1 MKTIAS
7 IKKTAIFAI
16 CAMLAVVMSLA
27 LIPASAEDG
36 IQTATFE
43 EQVEAAIKDGSVLEL
58 NSDASFKIEPYEK
71 LVVKTNGYALSVS
84 TSRGYK
90 VTTIDMGDGETV
102 TVYAYKE
109 LGDKLSTMNISL
121 SGNITMMFYF
131 TELPEMADT
140 DYFEVKVPTKSGSY
154 NVKKVYRSDFEDVG
168 SRHLLK
174 ISVAAAQQTDK
185 VSFQLIKNG
194 GADKGRLRMYSVR
207 DYADKVLDF
216 AAQYNP
222 ETPEVN
228 EDKKVYHEM
237 KNAVTTMLNYGAQA
251 QIEFGYNTNN
261 LANEG
266 IYQSAD
272 ENPIN
277 GMTVDHLYGAE
288 EYNVV
293 KDENKG
299 VIDFI
304 DTTAI
309 LENTVALH
317 FNFKYNGDREGY
329 IKATVQREEMDEPV
343 DTQIKKIGDTYYV
356 GISNIPADY
365 FDKMYTVTIELDGK
379 TTQIKY
385 SVLSYVLGALDENS
399 PLDDNTKN
407 AARSMY
413 LYYTWMK
420 QYITRNDKDEHGNST
435 AHVPGPKECT
445 HTREQTVITK
455 AANCVTEGL
464 ATVSC
469 ADCGKDIRTET
480 IGVSGSHDFVSHAAV
495 AATCSTYGREAYQTC
510 KLCGQL
516 ADANGASINAV
527 PVIDPNEI
535 HGELVTVDAVEATC
549 SSYGHEAYQKCEDC
563 DAYFDGESYSDE
575 IPTSIFVL
583 NTGNHTKVTTVAAKT
598 ATCIADGWD
607 TYEKCEDCGVI
618 LTENGKV
625 PTTTA
630 SHSFTVIEATESTCT
645 LSGHGEYKVCS
656 SCEQLFN
663 MSDMVISRYP
673 VTAIDPNNHK
683 NATNYPFKLST
694 TKEQGNEEY
703 THCEDCNKF
712 WSADGTV
719 YDEAPLFEILVPTT
733 NKYFGVAELKD
744 LKVFG
749 SDGSLFKAPQASA
762 DRSYVRFERG
772 GKSSDG
778 NIVLISENKDVT
790 GQYLAIKYRTNHI
803 ESLQIWA
810 NTTET
815 ENDNG
820 NANFIKPIVADEN
833 WHLLILDL
841 SSSLSTYVK
850 QNNGTYTIQWS
861 RIDILDSVATSG
873 YIDLAY
879 VAYLSNPA
887 DLAGVLQKDDAKICT
902 HVKATIPEFTDCGD
916 KHSTPCVIC
925 GTELFFNHSSKGAY
939 TWNTDSKTYIFEC
952 NCGATIEQDML
963 YVSEPYYAGAI
974 KSFTAEAMDGFVR
987 YTSTG
992 TTDPYVHVYAYG
1004 EDISGNY
1011 AIVKYRTFK
1020 NGFTWGNSFVGS
1032 IMGVHKGAASNSCC
1046 SNSGKGK
1053 DGTLTGDGQWHY
1065 TIIEAK
1071 SQCFVANS
1079 DGTYSFGFLRLG
1091 LRNFSVG
1098 DYIDVDEVAFVDSLE
1113 AANGYIYK
1121 NSAGGSANTVT
1132 TVTENSATF
1141 QIPAG
1146 YTYYF
1151 KAAKNGMILTLS
1163 GNAEVT
1169 HNGQTYTATDNLL
1182 VIRECFSD
1190 GDTAALYEVKNLGS
1204 EKTSFTVNFFAKEDC
1219 SHDVC
1224 GDWEYYIVDP
1234 NRPGLA
1240 TDGRPCL
1247 ICGDTDTRPAQIR
1260 YNTDSFLAFV
1270 NGANRKNN
1278 GTFGGTNSISVIK
1291 GVYAQLSGIYEFGGW
1306 VGIRGSLGDHYVIRV
1321 LDENGNVISDGW
1333 EETSLTLGDPLTE
1346 KDEIWKHV
1354 NPVFGE
1360 GNSDPRRVTL
1370 PNIDVSEWINY
1381 ANGAPITIEIGA
1393 IAADAP
1399 EENNIIHYITLQ
1411 NVYKGCWHA
1420 ETSWQPIIEDGK
1432 LCETIDCTICGVKE
1446 TREVKYAFSIDNVR
1460 INGNNYSR
1468 DTYLKDTAAY
1478 NKDVLS
1484 IGIGGWLACNGS
1496 VKRYV
1501 YRVTGEDGVVS
1512 AWITASGNNK
1522 TWNISSTAT
1531 ASNNA
1536 YVSAI
1541 ENSGHILSDYT
1552 RKVGF
1557 TDGID
1562 TADLQDYVGQS
1573 VTVEFGFVP
1582 ENNAGTED
1590 APNVVTFYTLK
1601 NVGGEDGIIC
1611 NHTRNTNTWTINEN
1625 DPIHENSECSVC
1637 GSECTR
1643 FITATDEGLD
1653 IFTPEFFA
1661 NNNVSGNT
1669 KVELKTDENGIT
1681 YAHYEVIKTFTSE
1694 NNLYIFSNNL
1704 HTNVGNC
1711 IAMLYRTTSSAVAT
1725 EWFVRGD
1732 SASLGNTHKT
1742 NPSIDKTG
1750 EWRLLIIT
1758 NNSTWNSTTGI
1769 NTLRID
1775 MFNSY
1780 EAGHPVGAYI
1790 DIAYLGFF
1798 SHERAAWDYYAKF
1811 TDAHNGQNDWC
1822 AHNRNSYIYDWN
1834 STTKEYTMTC
1844 ACGKDMGTSDMI
1856 YKTEPISNGANG
1868 FTSSKQDGGIMR
1880 YTATGASGTDFYVHI
1895 YRNGKTVTGDAMV
1908 IKYRL
1913 VNAGKNAS
1921 LRSFFAGTT
1930 AGGYDGAKGGTVSD
1944 SSMFKSSS
1952 SFIGDGEWHYMVIT
1966 ANKTANKA
1974 FKPNADGSYTWAYLR
1989 IGFNPAKFDGSCYLE
2004 IDEIAFADT
2013 NAAEYYAYKN
2023 EAVKPSP
2030 VFTVNYDVG
2039 NCTIDGQKTVI
2050 SSALRKDDITAP
2062 IVIDLA
2068 GKTLTKPTSL
2078 KMGGWLCIRGGVQS
2092 FKIRVTKSNGAT
2104 IENPVLANW
2113 VTARE
2118 RGDIFNAVGNGK
2130 GYGDNCKYAGMD
2142 STIIDLTAYAGQTVD
2157 FEIVAITRF
2166 GQEVVITT
2174 VTNVA
2179 VPEVPAN

>member
-58 NSDASFKIEPYEK
+58 NSDASFKIDPYEK

-329 IKATVQREEMDEPV
+329 IKATVQREGMDEPV

-673 VTAIDPNNHK
+673 VTAIDPSAH
-683 NATNYPFKLST
+683 ALSAET
-694 TKEQGNEEY
+694 IDEGTDKY
-703 THCEDCNKF
+703 TV
-712 WSADGTV
+712 SADCTDCHTTV
-719 YDEAPLFEILVPTT
+719 YSYEINIGDKAPNVIITASQLLNQAKETGARMGNTVL
-733 NKYFGVAELKD
+733 AE
-744 LKVFG
+744 
-749 SDGSLFKAPQASA
+749 DGSYVTFNPHGTEKAEGYFDIFQGSQI
-762 DRSYVRFERG
+762 
-772 GKSSDG
+772 
-778 NIVLISENKDVT
+778 NSENPVS
-790 GQYLAIKYRTNHI
+790 GQYLLIKYRTTRSYTWQFFGN
-803 ESLQIWA
+803 A
-810 NTTET
+810 NYSPNDKGKTNNTASVYLDVDNKTKETT
-815 ENDNG
+815 DG
-820 NANFIKPIVADEN
+820 NANFTVGAQNGGAIGGFYTNNDWQTLVIDLSFTLTSKNGKKDYFVADEN
-833 WHLLILDL
+833 GEYRLSYLRWDIFDGGNGTGAPIDVAYIAFADNLKALGDLDPYAGELLIE
-841 SSSLSTYVK
+841 S
-850 QNNGTYTIQWS
+850 Q
-861 RIDILDSVATSG
+861 
-873 YIDLAY
+873 AY
-879 VAYLSNPA
+879 
-887 DLAGVLQKDDAKICT
+887 
-902 HVKATIPEFTDCGD
+902 
-916 KHSTPCVIC
+916 
-925 GTELFFNHSSKGAY
+925 
-939 TWNTDSKTYIFEC
+939 
-952 NCGATIEQDML
+952 
-963 YVSEPYYAGAI
+963 
-974 KSFTAEAMDGFVR
+974 
-987 YTSTG
+987 
-992 TTDPYVHVYAYG
+992 
-1004 EDISGNY
+1004 
-1011 AIVKYRTFK
+1011 
-1020 NGFTWGNSFVGS
+1020 
-1032 IMGVHKGAASNSCC
+1032 
-1046 SNSGKGK
+1046 
-1053 DGTLTGDGQWHY
+1053 
-1065 TIIEAK
+1065 
-1071 SQCFVANS
+1071 NS
-1079 DGTYSFGFLRLG
+1079 DGTYAGNLGIPYNATSENIFFDSAFIARRFHGGSKYKTTYETETNGMPYAHFTAVASGSELRHAIWSDSRNTLKKNVGSHLAIVYRSPKTEGAEDLDFFLSSNLTDANGTVYNGLSLKLNGGWNFAVLDYSTYNNTSKASYFTPNGQIMSLVFDAFNGSVVEGETLDVAYIGMYDTLTEAYEYFLGFAEHYDLENTNCTHAYYTG
-1091 LRNFSVG
+1091 WH
-1098 DYIDVDEVAFVDSLE
+1098 YAVDESRPGMATE
-1113 AANGYIYK
+1113 A
-1121 NSAGGSANTVT
+1121 
-1132 TVTENSATF
+1132 
-1141 QIPAG
+1141 
-1146 YTYYF
+1146 
-1151 KAAKNGMILTLS
+1151 
-1163 GNAEVT
+1163 
-1169 HNGQTYTATDNLL
+1169 
-1182 VIRECFSD
+1182 REC
-1190 GDTAALYEVKNLGS
+1190 
-1204 EKTSFTVNFFAKEDC
+1204 
-1219 SHDVC
+1219 
-1224 GDWEYYIVDP
+1224 
-1234 NRPGLA
+1234 R
-1240 TDGRPCL
+1240 
-1247 ICGDTDTRPAQIR
+1247 ICGHIQTRNAYIR
-1260 YNTDSFLAFV
+1260 YNIDNLYGFK
-1270 NGANRKNN
+1270 NGKDNESY
-1278 GTFGGTNSISVIK
+1278 GTSGGTNEVLTIN
-1291 GVYAQLSGIYEFGGW
+1291 GVYTKKNGSIAIAGW
-1306 VGIRGSLGDHYVIRV
+1306 MGIRGSFASEHFVYRV
-1321 LDENGNVISDGW
+1321 LDANGNELSDGW
-1333 EETSLTLGDPLTE
+1333 IQTPINLGEPLAST
-1346 KDEIWKHV
+1346 DAIWGMIDK
-1354 NPVFGE
+1354 VFTRGE
-1360 GNSDPRRVTL
+1360 SDARRVTFTG
-1370 PNIDVSEWINY
+1370 IDVSQWVAYDNSD
-1381 ANGAPITIEIGA
+1381 APITIEIGA
-1393 IAADAP
+1393 VAADAP
-1399 EENNIIHYITLQ
+1399 ETNNIVYYLALT
-1411 NVYKGCWHA
+1411 NVYRGCDHPDTNWEPVVGPMDENGMIY
-1420 ETSWQPIIEDGK
+1420 ETNNCPH
-1432 LCETIDCTICGVKE
+1432 CGLK
-1446 TREVKYAFSIDNVR
+1446 TRDVKYSSSIDNIR
-1460 INGNNYSR
+1460 INGVNIAR
-1468 DTYLKDTAAY
+1468 ETYLNASVAY
-1478 NKDVLS
+1478 NVNVTKVGL
-1484 IGIGGWLACNGS
+1484 GGWLACNGS
-1496 VKRYV
+1496 VSKYV
-1501 YRVTGEDGVVS
+1501 YRIIDENGVAS
-1512 AWITASGNNK
+1512 EWIVAIGDEK
-1522 TWNISSTAT
+1522 TWNIAADAT
-1531 ASNNA
+1531 TTSNA
-1536 YVSAI
+1536 YVKAI
-1541 ENSGHILSDYT
+1541 ETSGFGLADY
-1552 RKVGF
+1552 RRNVGF
-1557 TDGID
+1557 TDSIETGS
-1562 TADLQDYVGQS
+1562 LQQYAEQTI
-1573 VTVEFGFVP
+1573 TVEFGFIP

-1601 NVGGEDGIIC
+1601 NVGGEAGILC
-1611 NHTRNTNTWTINEN
+1611 THELNQNTNFETKEN
-1625 DPIHENSECSVC
+1625 DPARKYVDCSVC
-1637 GSECTR
+1637 GENYPVYVSV
-1643 FITATDEGLD
+1643 TDEDYMLFSPD
-1653 IFTPEFFA
+1653 FFA
-1661 NNNVSGNT
+1661 NKNISSNT
-1669 KVELKTDENGIT
+1669 KVELKEDESGMP
-1681 YAHYEVIKTFTSE
+1681 YAHYETIKS
-1694 NNLYIFSNNL
+1694 FSNENTL
-1704 HTNVGNC
+1704 YLLEGSTNRMNVGNV
-1711 IAMLYRTTSSAVAT
+1711 IAFLYRTSDPYVAT
-1725 EWFVRGD
+1725 EIFVRG
-1732 SASLGNTHKT
+1732 NTAGLSGTHGSSI
-1742 NPSIDKTG
+1742 SIDKSG
-1750 EWRLLIIT
+1750 EWRLAIVA
-1758 NNSTWNSTTGI
+1758 NNSTWNSTTGV
-1769 NTLRID
+1769 NTLRLDI
-1775 MFNSY
+1775 FNSS
-1780 EAGHPVGAYI
+1780 GANSSHAI
-1790 DIAYLGFF
+1790 GASFDIAYLAFF
-1798 SHERAAWDYYAKF
+1798 SDIQAAYAYYGKYITSYDQIEWCEHHQNSITYTWDSANKIYHRECVCGEKLSDTEVIYRTEAI
-1811 TDAHNGQNDWC
+1811 ANGTNG
-1822 AHNRNSYIYDWN
+1822 Y
-1834 STTKEYTMTC
+1834 TTK
-1844 ACGKDMGTSDMI
+1844 
-1856 YKTEPISNGANG
+1856 TENGYV
-1868 FTSSKQDGGIMR
+1868 R
-1880 YTATGASGTDFYVHI
+1880 YTATGASGTDFYVHV
-1895 YRNGKTVTGDAMV
+1895 YRFGTNVTGDAMV

-1913 VNAGKNAS
+1913 VNDGKNAS
-1921 LRSFFAGTT
+1921 LKSFFAGTT

-1944 SSMFKSSS
+1944 NSTFKSSS

-2050 SSALRKDDITAP
+2050 SSALRKDDTTAP

-2078 KMGGWLCIRGGVQS
+2078 KMGGWLCTRGGVQS

-2157 FEIVAITRF
+2157 FEVVAITRF